1 MIWIYVYNA
10 YLLRASAGTLHP
22 KLQAEFI
29 YFLSVL
35 LKWLYSPLPHS
46 LSYHRNQF
54 KIALSWWARKKDK
67 ITGLKGQIKRLTDNI
82 STLEEE
88 VRISTDYISQL
99 EA

>member
-1 MIWIYVYNA
+1 MAPPDVSSFPWVVRFNKPPAI
-10 YLLRASAGTLHP
+10 
-22 KLQAEFI
+22 
-29 YFLSVL
+29 
-35 LKWLYSPLPHS
+35 YSPLPHS
-46 LSYHRNQF
+46 LSYKRNQF